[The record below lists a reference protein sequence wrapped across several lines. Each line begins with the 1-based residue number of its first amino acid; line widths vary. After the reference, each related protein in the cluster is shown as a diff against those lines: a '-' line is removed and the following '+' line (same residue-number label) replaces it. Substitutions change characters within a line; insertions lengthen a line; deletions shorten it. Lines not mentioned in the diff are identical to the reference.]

1 MAVAVKGS
9 AASTSEEAGQ
19 TLSIQIDAAAHP
31 ISAVSRA
38 CYSLADLATFEVQ
51 VQGNSF
57 FVRAVPIGSASPQDI
72 SSRLKT
78 ALIDFTVREEIE
90 SRTKGLRDLIWRTAF
105 AETRGLVN

>member
-1 MAVAVKGS
+1 MAVA
-9 AASTSEEAGQ
+9 EEANTASASAKAEQ
-19 TLSIQIDAAAHP
+19 INVQIDAAVHT

-38 CYSLADLATFEVQ
+38 CYSLADLAIFDFERQ
-51 VQGNSF
+51 DKSYI
-57 FVRAVPIGSASPQDI
+57 VRAVPVGRASAEEI

-105 AETRGLVN
+105 AEIRGSG